1 MVDQELMAKEV
12 HLVRGVN
19 LDLQDNLVL
28 EDKGAKLAYQAL
40 LDKLER
46 MENKAEEVNL
56 DKLDNLVKLV

>member
-28 EDKGAKLAYQAL
+28 EDKGEKLAYQAL